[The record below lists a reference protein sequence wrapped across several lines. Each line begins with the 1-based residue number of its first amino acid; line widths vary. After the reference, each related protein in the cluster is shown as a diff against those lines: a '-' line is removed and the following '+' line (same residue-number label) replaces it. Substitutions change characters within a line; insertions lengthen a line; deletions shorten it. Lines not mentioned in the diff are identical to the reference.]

1 MTNKI
6 CIKNQN
12 KPTDSELDQQR
23 LVIRMQLYKEVYVLN
38 QGEIRNYGGNV
49 AADRAK
55 MAVAEFDRIFSE

>member
-6 CIKNQN
+6 CIKNEN

-23 LVIRMQLYKEVYVLN
+23 LVIRMQLYKEVYILN

-49 AADRAK
+49 AADRAE
-55 MAVAEFDRIFSE
+55 MALAEFDRILSE

>member
-1 MTNKI
+1 MKDE
-6 CIKNQN
+6 KQQ
-12 KPTDSELDQQR
+12 DAQASDQQR